1 MIEHMNVVVWFLAGK
16 RNDPVSKQGGSYPEP
31 LCILL
36 PSLAT
41 GKWSWFIPA
50 EDLAL
55 GPGIEKKKNNN
66 NNKESCFQLSWK
78 SKVIVQEDSGASS
91 HDSPS
96 PGSPSPNII

>member
-1 MIEHMNVVVWFLAGK
+1 MIEHMNVVVRFLPGK
-16 RNDPVSKQGGSYPEP
+16 RSAPVSKQGGSYPEP

-36 PSLAT
+36 PSLAR
-41 GKWSWFIPA
+41 GKSSWFIPA

-55 GPGIEKKKNNN
+55 GPGIKKN

-78 SKVIVQEDSGASS
+78 SKVKVQEDTRASS